1 MSSVLVYHV
10 QSRVWQCVALCVSRE
25 KTHFFLL
32 ENISLNSS
40 IHLQNYCTSAIY
52 LLFLPHLSLIQV
64 VPITYIFPHYFPL
77 LTSVFECLVKQYTNL
92 LRYLFYYYY
101 RPTNLLSYLSPGL
114 SIYAGQGLT
123 ISCGT
128 WKLNI
133 SASQTQWNDCTVNPH
148 DITVQFSESWHIMD
162 FSVRSI
168 HFAYILPFHSILQH
182 WV

>member
-1 MSSVLVYHV
+1 MNDGRRNLSAAALLVTTNNWRPVYFLTETWFMSSVLVYHV

-40 IHLQNYCTSAIY
+40 VHLLNYCTSAIY

-92 LRYLFYYYY
+92 LCYLFYYYY
-101 RPTNLLSYLSPGL
+101 RPTNLLSYLSPCL

-128 WKLNI
+128 WKLNTF
-133 SASQTQWNDCTVNPH
+133 QHHKHNEM
-148 DITVQFSESWHIMD
+148 TVQ
-162 FSVRSI
+162 
-168 HFAYILPFHSILQH
+168 
-182 WV
+182 